1 MMNSPSMFSV
11 EQLLK
16 ARQDGVPDYV
26 VVPMLQKAMAE
37 RQAAAQQ
44 QALQQGMN
52 QPPPVAQQILGAAQN
67 SVIQDHLARRAR
79 EEQPEARGIDSLR
92 SGIDESDYAGGGIVA
107 FSGKDRSD
115 VPSEFY
121 EEEEGLR
128 LPAVRGNNYFNSR
141 SLDGGEGWAE
151 FEAPEDSFRQFAHQL
166 SLYKQRGIKTP
177 DKFINTYSPKKEN
190 DTKRL
195 MSNITKWTGLEPDQ
209 EVDLE
214 NPEVVS
220 KLAHATLRN
229 ERSLNLPE
237 SEIRKLISKGYSKRG
252 EDVPTSQGIASL
264 PEAQSSIAYPQA
276 PEDMPMPH
284 SKEEESAAYK
294 AQQLQDLLGEDPNAA
309 AREARLSKREADIQS
324 EKDRSPWLA
333 LMQAGLATM
342 AGTSPNALTNIGTG
356 AMEGLKSY
364 GESRKDLSKSEEK
377 LMDLRDEVEAAQR
390 AEQKAIKLKGF
401 ESAEAAKAAN
411 IKTDVENKLRRY
423 EHGIKGAEYGQKE
436 RELQATSSLRDAQA
450 EEARAKAK
458 YYGADGAGSKGSMT
472 ANQLVNTLK
481 YQDAKYTKQIA
492 ALEKD
497 DRLSDEEKQHEIDV
511 RKDRQAKIADIME
524 NIMVGNPIDHAEVLK
539 LNEPFPAYK
548 APPKKEEPGF
558 MTKLRHPIDA
568 WNGTLPGQSPSA
580 VQLPVNPKT
589 GNFVYTR

>member
-37 RQAAAQQ
+37 RQAVAQQ

-67 SVIQDHLARRAR
+67 SVVQDHLARRAQ
-79 EEQPEARGIDSLR
+79 EEQSEARGIDSLR

-107 FSGKDRSD
+107 FAEGGETDESD
-115 VPSEFY
+115 VD
-121 EEEEGLR
+121 
-128 LPAVRGNNYFNSR
+128 LPAIVNRHKNIFGQSKHDVPKDYPDVPANVADARRLIAEGYSHFDNPDDFVTKWRGRGASDLPTYKKNAR
-141 SLDGGEGWAE
+141 EWLQGMGWKEGDKLNLKDPKDVNRMMSVIA
-151 FEAPEDSFRQFAHQL
+151 RQEMGAHVA
-166 SLYKQRGIKTP
+166 P
-177 DKFINTYSPKKEN
+177 DKWDAVAAGKYKIRDGIPAASKSP
-190 DTKRL
+190 
-195 MSNITKWTGLEPDQ
+195 Q
-209 EVDLE
+209 
-214 NPEVVS
+214 
-220 KLAHATLRN
+220 
-229 ERSLNLPE
+229 
-237 SEIRKLISKGYSKRG
+237 
-252 EDVPTSQGIASL
+252 QGIASL

-276 PEDMPMPH
+276 PQDIEAPY
-284 SKEEESAAYK
+284 SQQEEQPEYE
-294 AQQLQDLLGEDPNAA
+294 AQQIRNILGEDPNAA

-324 EKDRSPWLA
+324 DKDRSPWLA

-342 AGTSPNALTNIGTG
+342 AGTSPNALTNIGAG

-390 AEQKAIKLKGF
+390 AEQKAIALKGY
-401 ESAEAAKAAN
+401 ESAASKKAAN
-411 IKTDVENKLRRY
+411 RTEAKENELR
-423 EHGIKGAEYGQKE
+423 KQEYGVKKAKF
-436 RELQATSSLRDAQA
+436 ELEQQNIAGENEYRRGMVGAAQA
-450 EEARAKAK
+450 RADNT
-458 YYGADGAGSKGSMT
+458 GGAGSKGAMT

-481 YQDAKYTKQIA
+481 YQDAKYTKQIV

-524 NIMVGNPIDHAEVLK
+524 NIMIGNPIDHAEVLA
-539 LNEPFPAYK
+539 LNEPFPAYTP
-548 APPKKEEPGF
+548 PPKKDNRYWF
-558 MTKLRHPIDA
+558 QKLGDTTPQPTA
-568 WNGTLPGQSPSA
+568 QTSNGGWSIRP
-580 VQLPVNPKT
+580 
-589 GNFVYTR
+589 R